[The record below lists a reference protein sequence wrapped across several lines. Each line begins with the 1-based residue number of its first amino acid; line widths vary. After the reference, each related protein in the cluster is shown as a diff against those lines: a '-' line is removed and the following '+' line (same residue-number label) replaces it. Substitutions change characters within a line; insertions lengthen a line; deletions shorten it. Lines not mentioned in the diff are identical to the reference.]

1 MELALS
7 RPGSDSGSIVLRGT
21 LLLYIVA
28 LIGADAAALVFSAEV
43 SLACYAALLFVILT
57 QLALFS
63 SEAPDCQAALTGLAL
78 VATLKI
84 GAVAL
89 PQRLVPEVYWDA
101 FPAALALIV
110 VIALV
115 RIGPASPGGLRP
127 PRPLPRREWWP
138 QLVIAAAG
146 PAIAIGAAYV
156 LAAIDS
162 SLARPLLVSR
172 PPSVLIVAAFSG
184 LMLEVVFRGC
194 PPALPRP
201 LVRPGR
207 RRPRE
212 CSLRGAVSEHGLGL
226 PRRAGARHRPRLG
239 VLRREDP
246 HVPRRRRQ
254 PRALRGD
261 VGCPTLSRPAQTS
274 LG

>member
-1 MELALS
+1 MREVELALS
-7 RPGSDSGSIVLRGT
+7 RPGSDSGSIALRGM
-21 LLLYIVA
+21 LLAYIAA
-28 LIGADAAALVFSAEV
+28 LIGADAAAIAFSVEV

-63 SEAPDCQAALTGLAL
+63 SEAPEGQAALTGLAL

-115 RIGPASPGGLRP
+115 RLGPASPGALRP
-127 PRPLPRREWWP
+127 PRSLHRGEWWP

-146 PAIAIGAAYV
+146 PAIAVAAAYV
-156 LAAIDS
+156 LVTVDS
-162 SLARPLLVSR
+162 SLASPMLVSR

-184 LMLEVVFRGC
+184 LMLEVVFRGILQPSLAC
-194 PPALPRP
+194 SFGP
-201 LVRPGR
+201 LAVVLASVLYAGLFL
-207 RRPRE
+207 
-212 CSLRGAVSEHGLGL
+212 STGSVFLVVLGLVTGLAWGLFAATTGTSRGVAVSHALYAL
-226 PRRAGARHRPRLG
+226 TWT
-239 VLRREDP
+239 VLR
-246 HVPRRRRQ
+246 
-254 PRALRGD
+254 
-261 VGCPTLSRPAQTS
+261 
-274 LG
+274 